1 MAGWVTGLAA
11 AASVAAK
18 ALSANAKK
26 KKETNG
32 STGPGSGS
40 SSWGGSSSG
49 TSGGSSSGSSAYG
62 GSSSGS
68 GAYVPLDT
76 SGNDYASMAGMS
88 DLDRAAMEAAKAAY
102 AEGYATGDKK
112 KMSEAHNWAESIRG
126 NYGYSGGVDGSQYI
140 PQARY
145 TYETA
150 PSYTNR
156 YQDKIDDLTDQIL
169 ERAPFTWDPETDPLY
184 RTYAERYQNNGER
197 AMRDALGQIG
207 ARTGGLASSYAVNA
221 AQQAYNGY
229 MGALADKIPELRQ
242 LAYSMYQDE
251 GEDRRSNLELLAAL
265 ENEDYAKYQDLLS
278 QYQTDRDFSYRSYRD
293 GVTDRRYGSEWDY
306 SVGRDRLSDE
316 LYADETAY
324 ARALERAQTLAAAG
338 DFSGYKA
345 LGYSDAEIAALKA
358 AYERAQAAAGYR

>member
-1 MAGWVTGLAA
+1 MASWVRGLVGATLGIA
-11 AASVAAK
+11 NAAK
-18 ALSANAKK
+18 EKIRDEANR
-26 KKETNG
+26 
-32 STGPGSGS
+32 STGSGSGSS

-49 TSGGSSSGSSAYG
+49 TSGGGSTSR

-68 GAYVPLDT
+68 GTYIPIDN
-76 SGNDYASMAGMS
+76 SGNDYASMVGMS
-88 DLDRAAMEAAKAAY
+88 DLDRAALEAAKAAY
-102 AEGYATGDKK
+102 NEGYAAGDKK
-112 KMSEAHNWAESIRG
+112 KMDDAHKQAQSIRR
-126 NYGYSGGVDGSQYI
+126 NYGYSGGDDGSQYI
-140 PQARY
+140 PEARF
-145 TYETA
+145 TYEEA

-169 ERAPFTWDPETDPLY
+169 DREPFSWDPETDPLY
-184 RTYAERYQNNGER
+184 KMYVERYQNNGER

-229 MGALADKIPELRQ
+229 MGAMADKIPELRQ
-242 LAYSMYQDE
+242 LAYSMYRDE
-251 GEDRRSNLELLAAL
+251 GDDQKSVLEMLTAL
-265 ENEDYAKYQDLLS
+265 EQGDYAKYQDLLS
-278 QYQTDRDFSYRSYRD
+278 RYQSDCDFAYGSYRD
-293 GVTDRRYGSEWDY
+293 TVGDRRYGSEWDY
-306 SVGRDRLSDE
+306 SVGRDQVSDE
-316 LYADETAY
+316 RYTDETAY

>member
-1 MAGWVTGLAA
+1 MASLVRGLVGATAA
-11 AASVAAK
+11 VAK
-18 ALSANAKK
+18 ALSNNKK
-26 KKETNG
+26 KNETNG
-32 STGPGSGS
+32 SMGSGSGS

-49 TSGGSSSGSSAYG
+49 TSVGGSTSR

-68 GAYVPLDT
+68 GTYVPLDS

-88 DLDRAAMEAAKAAY
+88 DLDRAALDAAKASWNKA
-102 AEGYATGDKK
+102 YATGDRAG
-112 KMSEAHNWAESIRG
+112 MDAAHKQAESIRG
-126 NYGYSGGVDGSQYI
+126 NYGYSGGDDGSQYI
-140 PQARY
+140 PQERF

-169 ERAPFTWDPETDPLY
+169 DRESFTWDPETDPLY
-184 RTYAERYQNNGER
+184 KLYVERYQNNGER

-229 MGALADKIPELRQ
+229 MGAMADKIPELQQ
-242 LAYSMYQDE
+242 LAYSMYRDE
-251 GEDRRSNLELLAAL
+251 GDDQRSVLEMLAAL
-265 ENEDYAKYQDLLS
+265 EQNDYAKYQDLLS
-278 QYQTDRDFSYRSYRD
+278 RYQTDRDFAYGSYRD
-293 GVTDRRYGSEWDY
+293 SVADRRYGDEWDY
-306 SVGRDRLSDE
+306 SVGRDQVSDAW
-316 LYADETAY
+316 YTDETAY

-345 LGYSDAEIAALKA
+345 LGYSDEEIAALKA
-358 AYERAQAAAGYR
+358 AYERAQAAAGYL